1 MEITIT
7 NQRITLSMNADG
19 SAVRLDDRMRNQTW
33 ELDEATRLVSNGVAR
48 HRTEEYR
55 ASSVGKPDSPVVRL
69 GAGQAT
75 KTASDAIACTYATPA
90 GRLTLRWLLLPDR
103 VTVTADVPAGLPD
116 GVRSLTLP
124 GTFRPAG
131 GGSFR
136 SAVPNCQGIL
146 HTGKGPSFYRPLRGK
161 GHGVGFT
168 MGMFGQIASH
178 GGLVTIAEEDADGVL
193 HWEKTDA
200 GDIRLMWQ
208 QHPSMGEL
216 GYARQTLLVPSDAS
230 VTSVCKTYR
239 RHVREQGRFKSWD
252 EKVAERP
259 ILEGLF
265 GAALVFIG
273 YFGDKECDYAASL
286 RGLKAAGIDRA
297 VIYPLL
303 CKTTFDPTPLMG
315 EAMVDQRAFAPLA
328 RELGYLPGSFIYLV
342 DGAMPEGKDA
352 FRDLRLDRDGKP
364 IPAWRIRDAEWY
376 ELGAGKSMEWAR
388 DFLDHDHA
396 GLDMVHFDVLA
407 SRRLMED
414 WHPGHRLD
422 SRGDRENRGR
432 ILAYAGTQNRIVSS
446 EGFFDRL
453 TPWYDLGNSKYPHAL
468 GGDEYCVVPMTML
481 VYHDSAYHT
490 WWEVHNYN
498 NHHHFFQERE
508 LPNRFTFGGGW
519 PRIQSCMDALMG
531 TPPDIYPF
539 GRQYNFVPEN
549 HPQVYC
555 YRQTL
560 DSPSVREAI
569 RYARPVMALNRGIG
583 KLEMIEHRLLHPDGA
598 VQETV
603 FADGTRV
610 TVNFANVPMDVE
622 GLGWLPVESWKSS

>member
-1 MEITIT
+1 MEP
-7 NQRITLSMNADG
+7 DG
-19 SAVRLDDRMRNQTW
+19 SSVRLEDRVRKQVW
-33 ELDEATRLVSNGVAR
+33 ELDEATRLVSNRVTR

-55 ASSVGKPDSPVVRL
+55 ASCVEQPDSPVVRL
-69 GAGQAT
+69 GAGQAV
-75 KTASDAIACTYATPA
+75 KTASDAIVCTHATAA
-90 GRLTLRWLLLPDR
+90 GQVTLRWLLLPDR
-103 VTVTADVPAGLPD
+103 VCVTADVPHGIQD

-124 GTFRPAG
+124 GTFRPAD
-131 GGSFR
+131 GGSFQ

-146 HTGKGPSFYRPLRGK
+146 HTGKGPSFYRPLCGK
-161 GHGVGFT
+161 GHGGGFT
-168 MGMFGQIASH
+168 MGMFGQIAAQ

-230 VTSVCKTYR
+230 VTAVCKTYR
-239 RHVREQGRFKSWD
+239 RHVQQQGRFKTWD

-259 ILEGLF
+259 VLEGLF
-265 GAALVFIG
+265 GAALVFLG
-273 YFGDKECDYAASL
+273 YFDDKECDYAASL

-297 VIYPLL
+297 VVYPLL
-303 CKTTFDPTPLMG
+303 CKTTFDTNAMLG
-315 EAMVDQRAFAPLA
+315 ENMADQRAFAPLA

-342 DGAMPEGKDA
+342 DGAMPEGDDA
-352 FRDLRLDRDGKP
+352 CRDLRLNQDGRPGLFWK
-364 IPAWRIRDAEWY
+364 IRDAEWY
-376 ELGAGKSMEWAR
+376 ELSAGKTMEWAR
-388 DFLDHDHA
+388 DFLDHDHD
-396 GLDMVHFDVLA
+396 GLDMVHFDVLT
-407 SRRLMED
+407 SRRLSED

-422 SRGDRENRGR
+422 SRGDREARGR
-432 ILAYAGTQNRIVSS
+432 ILAYAGTQNRIISS

-453 TPWYDLGNSKYPHAL
+453 TPWYDLGNSKYPRAL
-468 GGDEYCVVPMTML
+468 GGEEYCVVPMTML

-498 NHHHFFQERE
+498 NPHHRS
-508 LPNRFTFGGGW
+508 LGGDRLAFGGGW

-539 GRQYNFVPEN
+539 GRQYNFIPEN
-549 HPQVYC
+549 HPQVYF

-560 DSPSVREAI
+560 DSPAVREAI
-569 RYARPVMALNRGIG
+569 GYARPVMDLNRSIG
-583 KLEMIEHRLLHPDGA
+583 KLEMVGHRLLHPEGA

-603 FADGTRV
+603 FADGTCV

-622 GLGWLPVESWKSS
+622 GLGWLPAESWRRRRSD